1 MANTSNQDFP
11 PVVMPSLEQQ
21 MILKGQKALVTGA
34 SSGIGLQTAI
44 ALGHA
49 GADVVVNY
57 VSDPDKAEE
66 AVQEI
71 MRQCGV
77 EAIAI
82 RADVS
87 DEDQVRA
94 MFATMC
100 EK

>member
-1 MANTSNQDFP
+1 MANTSYQDFP

-71 MRQCGV
+71 MRQCSV
-77 EAIAI
+77 EAIAV

-87 DEDQVRA
+87 DEDHVRA
-94 MFATMC
+94 MFVTV
-100 EK
+100 